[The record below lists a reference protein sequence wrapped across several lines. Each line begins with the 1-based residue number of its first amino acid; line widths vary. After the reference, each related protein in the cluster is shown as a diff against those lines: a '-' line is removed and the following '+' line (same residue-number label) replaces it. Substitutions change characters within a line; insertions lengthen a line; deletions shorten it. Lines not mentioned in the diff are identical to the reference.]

1 MWIMTKMKRGLT
13 LTLAGLMASTAIVSP
28 LFAEQT
34 IGLEPI
40 LISLDSDNG
49 NGPVEGYAAEGST
62 SATGTNLELVET
74 PVTVNVIGQEQMED
88 QGATSVG
95 EALRY
100 TAGVSAEYR
109 GSSNLSDE
117 TQVRGF
123 GDRTFVPTFLDG
135 LSFGRGIHAQL
146 DPFYL
151 ERIDV
156 VKGPNSVAYGQV
168 TPGGLIAMTS
178 KKPTD
183 GESNRV
189 EVAVGSDEYMRL
201 SGDFQGTLDDEGR
214 LTYRFVGSA
223 WQKNLQGD
231 FDQNRFFIAPSL
243 EWAVSDATKVTIT
256 ALYQNEPDAGN
267 RGFMPYYGI
276 VEPTEDGIL
285 LDDDFQS
292 YAPDYDSVERETKSV
307 GYEIENELGNG
318 WKLDHSLRYTELEIS
333 QTQVGMWDPVNY
345 GTDDSDFYLY
355 RFLSE
360 DSAKTLAG
368 DVNITGQMQTGALTH
383 DLTFGMDY
391 LKNEVDSSY
400 ARSATDLYVF
410 SVVDMNYPTASDIAA
425 MTLDAYSY
433 TSTSDLTQTGVYA
446 QDRITFGDWALLLGG
461 RYDWTKTVA
470 TWNGSSDGTYEDEA
484 FTGRAA
490 LSYTTAFGLVP
501 YVSYATS
508 FEPVTSLDDNGEA
521 TFKPTTGEQWEIG
534 AKWQSADKR
543 FLVSAAY
550 FDITKKNITESDPVT
565 DETVQIGEIRS
576 KGFEIEAR
584 GELTDRLSIIGS
596 YFNADATYESGDD
609 KGNTFTAVPT
619 EQAALWVKYAV
630 NDVFDVSL
638 GARYTGS
645 SYANSANTL
654 SVPSYTLFDA
664 GLGIDLGEIWQSAEG
679 VSANLSIQNLTDER
693 YVASCVRSYC
703 WLGEGRNIQASISYE
718 W

>member
-1 MWIMTKMKRGLT
+1 MTKIKRGVALT
-13 LTLAGLMASTAIVSP
+13 LSALMATTALVNP
-28 LFAEQT
+28 VLAQDAT
-34 IGLEPI
+34 DLEPI
-40 LISLDSDNG
+40 LIEGYSEDSD
-49 NGPVEGYAAEGST
+49 GPVEGYAAEGSS
-62 SATGTNLELVET
+62 SATGSNIELVET

-88 QGATSVG
+88 QGATSVA

-117 TQVRGF
+117 TQLRGF
-123 GDRTFVPTFLDG
+123 GDRTFVPKFLDG

-151 ERIDV
+151 ERIEV

-189 EVAVGSDEYMRL
+189 EVAVGSDEYMRF

-214 LTYRFVGSA
+214 LKYRFVGSA

-243 EWAVSDATKVTIT
+243 EWAVSDATKVTVT

-292 YAPDYDSVERETKSV
+292 WAPDYDSVERETKSV
-307 GYEIENELGNG
+307 GYEIEHELSGG
-318 WKLDHSLRYTELEIS
+318 WKLEHSLRYTELEIS
-333 QTQVGMWDPVNY
+333 QTQVGMWDPVEY

-360 DSAKTLAG
+360 DSAKTLVG
-368 DVNITGQMQTGALTH
+368 DVNLTGQVQTGALTH
-383 DLTFGMDY
+383 DLSFGVDY
-391 LKNEVDSSY
+391 VKNEVDSSY
-400 ARSATDLYVF
+400 ARSAADLYVF
-410 SVVDMNYPTASDIAA
+410 SLVDMNYPDADDIAA
-425 MTLDAYSY
+425 MTLDGYSY

-461 RYDWTKTVA
+461 RYDWSEVVA
-470 TWNGSSDGTYEDEA
+470 TRDGSNTGTYEDEA

-501 YVSYATS
+501 YVSYSTS
-508 FEPVTSLDDNGEA
+508 FEPVTSLDDDGDA
-521 TFKPTTGEQWEIG
+521 SFDPTTGEQWEIG
-534 AKWQSADKR
+534 AKWQSSDKR

-584 GELTDRLSIIGS
+584 GELTDQLSLIAS
-596 YFNADATYESGDD
+596 YFNTDATYESGDD
-609 KGNTFTAVPT
+609 EGNTFYAVPT

-630 NDVFDVSL
+630 NDAFDVSL
-638 GARYTGS
+638 GARYTGK
-645 SYANSANTL
+645 SYGDSANTIV
-654 SVPSYTLFDA
+654 VPSYTLFDA
-664 GLGIDLGEIWQSAEG
+664 GFGLDLGEIWQSAEG
-679 VSANLSIQNLTDER
+679 VNANLSIQNLTDER

-703 WLGEGRNIQASISYE
+703 WLGEGRNFQASISYE

>member
-1 MWIMTKMKRGLT
+1 MTKMKRGLA

-28 LFAEQT
+28 LFAEET
-34 IGLEPI
+34 IDLESI
-40 LISLDSDNG
+40 LITRDSDNG
-49 NGPVEGYAAEGST
+49 NGPVKGYAAQGST
-62 SATGTNLELVET
+62 SATGTNIELVET
-74 PVTVNVIGQEQMED
+74 PVTVNVIGQAQMED
-88 QGATSVG
+88 QGATSVAQ
-95 EALRY
+95 ALRY

-117 TQVRGF
+117 TQLRGF
-123 GDRTFVPTFLDG
+123 GDRTFVPKFLDG

-151 ERIDV
+151 ERIEV

-168 TPGGLIAMTS
+168 TPGGLIAMKS
-178 KKPTD
+178 KQPTD

-189 EVAVGSDEYMRL
+189 EVAVGSDEYLRL

-214 LTYRFVGSA
+214 LKYRLVGSA

-243 EWAVSDATKVTIT
+243 EWSVSDATTLTVT
-256 ALYQNEPDAGN
+256 ALYQKEPDAGN

-276 VEPTEDGIL
+276 VKPTADGIL
-285 LDDDFQS
+285 LGNDFQS
-292 YAPDYDSVERETKSV
+292 WAPDYDSVERETKSA
-307 GYEIENELGNG
+307 GYAIEHELAGG
-318 WKLDHSLRYTELEIS
+318 WTLDHSLRYTEIELS
-333 QTQVGMWDPVNY
+333 QTQVGMWDPVAY
-345 GTDDSDFYLY
+345 GTDISDFYLY
-355 RFLSE
+355 RFLTQ
-360 DSAKTLAG
+360 DSAQTLVG
-368 DVNITGQMQTGALTH
+368 NLSLSGQVETGALTH
-383 DLTFGMDY
+383 SLHFGADY
-391 LKNEVDSSY
+391 LKNKTDSSTLQ
-400 ARSATDLYVF
+400 SNHDTYVF
-410 SVVDMNYPTASDIAA
+410 SLVDMNYPTASDISAL
-425 MTLDAYSY
+425 TLDYSSY
-433 TSTSDLTQTGVYA
+433 SSTSDLTQTGVYA

-461 RYDWTKTVA
+461 RYDWTETVA
-470 TWNGSSDGTYEDEA
+470 TRNGSGNGTYKDEA

-490 LSYTTAFGLVP
+490 LSYTTAFGLMP
-501 YVSYATS
+501 YASYSTS
-508 FEPVTSLDDNGEA
+508 FEPVTSLDDNGQA
-521 TFKPTTGEQWEIG
+521 SFDPTKGEQWEIG

-565 DETVQIGEIRS
+565 DVTVQIGKVRS

-596 YFNADATYESGDD
+596 YFNTDATYESGDY
-609 KGNTFTAVPT
+609 KGNTFYAVPT

-630 NDVFDVSL
+630 NDAFDVSL
-638 GARYTGS
+638 GARYTGK

-664 GLGIDLGEIWQSAEG
+664 GFGVDLGEIWQSAEG
-679 VSANLSIQNLTDER
+679 VNAKLAIQNLTDER

-703 WLGEGRNIQASISYE
+703 WLGEGRNVQASISYE